1 MRQYI
6 YTVQRSKIPVSCS
19 LPYATTYIRYENF
32 MVLSHQSCTEYY
44 DNIPYMWWV
53 LTKCPAHPKG
63 FGFEL
68 QGAKCKTATPTLSMM
83 EFHG

>member
-1 MRQYI
+1 
-6 YTVQRSKIPVSCS
+6 
-19 LPYATTYIRYENF
+19 
-32 MVLSHQSCTEYY
+32 MVLSHQSCTQYY

-53 LTKCPAHPKG
+53 LTQCPAHPKG